1 MKDRKDSRQEI
12 KEKTCSQPAP
22 LEEVLSERDFLSPV
36 EECPEDSASFE
47 AQFLDDT
54 IRKSSE
60 KPAKAFLKK
69 FLKRKTAV
77 LAAIVLFFILLTA
90 LFGPYLAPYAPDAFD
105 YDNITAPPSPQ
116 HWFGTDDYGRDLFSR
131 ILCGAPLTLG
141 VSLSSVVV
149 GSFLGTILG
158 LLAGYY
164 GGWIERL
171 VMRGA
176 DVLFSFPDIL
186 LAIAIVALL
195 GPGII
200 NVFIAVAV
208 FTVPSFAR
216 IMRSATLA
224 VKGSLY
230 VEVARSLGCNDNR
243 ILFVHIFPGTVQSMI
258 VNFTMRIGSAI
269 MAASSLSFLGFGAKV
284 TDPEWGAMLSQ
295 GRTYLNT
302 APHMVYLPGFVIF
315 ITVLAFNLFGD
326 GLRDTLDPKLK

>member
-1 MKDRKDSRQEI
+1 MSNTPNER
-12 KEKTCSQPAP
+12 
-22 LEEVLSERDFLSPV
+22 EETTV
-36 EECPEDSASFE
+36 SFE
-47 AQFLDDT
+47 ESYIDENILAD
-54 IRKSSE
+54 KSSKTKE
-60 KPAKAFLKK
+60 FIKK

-77 LAAIVLFFILLTA
+77 AAFFVMVLLLIIA
-90 LFGPYLAPYAPDAFD
+90 LIGPYIAPYDPSEFD
-105 YDNITAPPSPQ
+105 YENILTPPTAE
-116 HWFGTDDYGRDLFSR
+116 HWFGTDQFGQDIFSR
-131 ILCGAPLTLG
+131 ILAGAPLG

-149 GSFLGTILG
+149 GAALGTVLG

-164 GGWIERL
+164 GGWIEML

-195 GPGII
+195 GPGIL

-216 IMRSATLA
+216 LMRSATLA

-230 VEVARSLGCNDNR
+230 VEVAHSLGCKDGR
-243 ILFVHIFPGTVQSMI
+243 ILFLHIFPGTIQSLI

-269 MAASSLSFLGFGAKV
+269 MAASSLSFLGFGANV

-295 GRTYLNT
+295 SRTYLAT
-302 APHMVYLPGFVIF
+302 APHMMYFPALIIFV
-315 ITVLAFNLFGD
+315 TVLAFNLFGD
-326 GLRDTLDPKLK
+326 GLRDTLDPKIK